1 MAEDYFS
8 LSQDDKHEALAVAS
22 SQSGRPIH
30 LLEKDVWV
38 VWTLRELF
46 ASPFAEHLVFKGG
59 TSLSKAYHAIERFSE
74 DVDITYDIR
83 AIAGDLVA
91 NAPDAIPPTRSQQNK
106 WTEEIRKR
114 LDTWTAEK
122 MLPYLQKRLASID
135 KAAHA
140 TAKREKIIIAY
151 RPIATGTGYV
161 GPEVR
166 IDFGARSTGEPF
178 EMRGIVTDAAPFLP
192 DLAFPKCTARTMRA
206 ERTFWEKAT
215 AAHVYCLQGE
225 LGGERFA
232 RHWYDLVELDAAGI
246 ADRAIADRELAKKVA
261 DHKSMF
267 FRENDAKGEVIDYHA
282 AVSGRLR
289 LVPVSETKSTLAA
302 DYAKMLEDRLL
313 PAVAMTF
320 DAILQRCADMERRA
334 NVAMRPT

>member
-8 LSQDDKHEALAVAS
+8 LSHDDKREALAVAS

-46 ASPFAEHLVFKGG
+46 ASPFGEHLVFKGG

-83 AIAGDLVA
+83 AIASDLVA

-114 LDTWTAEK
+114 LDTWVAET

-135 KAAHA
+135 KDASA
-140 TAKREKIIIAY
+140 TAKSEKIIIAY
-151 RPIATGTGYV
+151 RPVATGTGYV

-178 EMRGIVTDAAPFLP
+178 ELRKIVADAAAHLP
-192 DLAFPKCTARTMRA
+192 DVTFAECEARTMRA

-215 AAHVYCLQGE
+215 AIHVYCLQGE
-225 LGGERFA
+225 LGGDRFS
-232 RHWYDLVELDAAGI
+232 RHWSDLVELDDAGI
-246 ADRAIADRELAKKVA
+246 ASRALADRDLAMKVA
-261 DHKSMF
+261 EHKSMF
-267 FRENDAKGEVIDYHA
+267 FREKNTMGEVIDYKA
-282 AVSGRLR
+282 AVSGALK
-289 LVPVSETKSTLAA
+289 LVPEGEARSLLAA
-302 DYAKMLEDRLL
+302 DYAKMLEDGLL
-313 PAVAMTF
+313 PTKAKSF
-320 DAILQRCADMERRA
+320 EDILARCADIEKRA
-334 NVAMRPT
+334 NASQGG